1 MTAVQTQNPP
11 RVRSWLFT
19 PGNRPGRLASA
30 ADCGADV
37 IIIDLEDAVAAD
49 QKDMARNEAMAWLSK
64 PLPQPVLRALRINS
78 LDSREG
84 LADLADLL
92 DTAAQPDF
100 VILPKADS
108 VGQMQMLDRLF
119 TRHVKTARLV
129 ALVESVAGLAKCEAL
144 ANCNPRMFA
153 LMIGAA
159 DMASDLGISVNW
171 NGLAYARSRIA
182 AAAAGAGIIALD
194 SPYFVLDDEAGHR
207 QELRHSV
214 DLGYTAKA
222 AIHPRQI
229 DLINEALSP
238 TSAEIEDAEAIV
250 AVAREGVGVFKGRM
264 VDEAMARRARRILAS
279 AAERG

>member
-1 MTAVQTQNPP
+1 MTAAHTQNPL

-19 PGNRPGRLASA
+19 PGNRPGRLVSA
-30 ADCGADV
+30 VDCGADV
-37 IIIDLEDAVAAD
+37 IIVDLEDAVASD

-64 PLPQPVLRALRINS
+64 PLQQPGLRALRINS

-100 VILPKADS
+100 VIVPKADS

-119 TRHVKTARLV
+119 TRHEKTARLV
-129 ALVESVAGLAKCEAL
+129 ALVESVAGLTKCEVLAKC
-144 ANCNPRMFA
+144 NTRMFA

-171 NGLAYARSRIA
+171 NGLAFARSRIA

-194 SPYFVLDDEAGHR
+194 SPFFVIDDEAGHR
-207 QELRHSV
+207 QELSRSM
-214 DLGYTAKA
+214 DLGYSAKA
-222 AIHPRQI
+222 AVHPRQI
-229 DLINEALSP
+229 ALINEALSP
-238 TSAEIEDAEAIV
+238 TSAEIEDAEKIV
-250 AVAREGVGVFKGRM
+250 ALAREGVGVLKGRM

>member
-1 MTAVQTQNPP
+1 MTAAQTQNPP
-11 RVRSWLFT
+11 RARSWLFT

-30 ADCGADV
+30 VDCGADV
-37 IIIDLEDAVAAD
+37 IIIDLEDAVAAN
-49 QKDMARNEAMAWLSK
+49 QKDAARNEAMAWLSK
-64 PLPQPVLRALRINS
+64 PLPRPILRALRINS
-78 LDSREG
+78 LDTREG
-84 LADLADLL
+84 LADLTDLL

-119 TRHVKTARLV
+119 TRHAKTARLV

-144 ANCNPRMFA
+144 AKCNTRMFA

-159 DMASDLGISVNW
+159 DMASDLGIPVNW
-171 NGLAYARSRIA
+171 SGLFYARSRIA

-194 SPYFVLDDEAGHR
+194 SPHFVLKDEAGHR
-207 QELRHSV
+207 EELSRSV
-214 DLGYTAKA
+214 ELGYSAKA

-238 TSAEIEDAEAIV
+238 TSAEIEDAKTIV
-250 AVAREGVGVFKGRM
+250 ALAREGVGVFKGRM